1 MSDDSRNCKSFL
13 YGWLVIVIVYVIG
26 ILMLVI
32 IFGVYYFFV
41 WYLVLKIIIFEGG
54 EIILEFISFVWSV
67 CRG

>member
-54 EIILEFISFVWSV
+54 EIILEFIGFVWSV